1 MPLTSTH
8 RVPLSGMSRTILL
21 IGGNSGIGLAA
32 TRLLLAQG
40 NSVIA
45 AARTA
50 GPLEE
55 MGITVQP
62 FDACQPGPLVL
73 PPVLDGLVY
82 FPGSITLKP
91 FHRLTTED
99 FLADYQVNCL
109 GAVAAL
115 QAALP
120 ALKAAPSAS
129 VVLFSTVAVA
139 QGLAFHASISAAKGA
154 VEGITR
160 SLAAE
165 LAPQIRVN
173 AIAPSLTDTPL
184 AGSLLNSDAKKEAA
198 AKRHPLQLTGDP
210 EDIAQLVSFLL
221 SDASKFFTGQ
231 IFRPDGG
238 LSSVRTF

>member
-1 MPLTSTH
+1 M
-8 RVPLSGMSRTILL
+8 
-21 IGGNSGIGLAA
+21 IGGNTGIGLATA
-32 TRLLLAQG
+32 RLLQAQG
-40 NSVIA
+40 NSLFA
-45 AARTA
+45 AARSP

-55 MGITVQP
+55 LGIPVQP
-62 FDACQPGPLVL
+62 FDALNPGHLEL

-91 FHRLTTED
+91 FHRLTADD
-99 FLADYQVNCL
+99 FLKDYHVNCL

-120 ALKAAPSAS
+120 ALKAASSAS
-129 VVLFSTVAVA
+129 VVLFSTIAVA
-139 QGLAFHASISAAKGA
+139 QGLSFHASIAAAKGA
-154 VEGITR
+154 VEGLTR

-184 AGSLLNSDAKKEAA
+184 AGNLLNSDAKMEAA
-198 AKRHPLQLTGDP
+198 AKRHPLQQVGDP
-210 EDIAQLVSFLL
+210 HDVAQLVSFLL
-221 SDASKFFTGQ
+221 SDASRFFTGQ
-231 IFRPDGG
+231 ILRPDGG